1 MLSFKTFLEESDDDN
16 WSHLDYILE
25 SYDEYETFDEI
36 PSLDED
42 YTPSSDGIKTAREE
56 VEKHMGEFKNGY
68 GAGESEP
75 VATNKAKAVKAA
87 KRDAV
92 SQAKEYFKNKDFR
105 TIKEKA
111 AGQNAKKA
119 RLANNAGLKPSHPK
133 WQNQTNFE
141 APLKVTGKITTA
153 TDKHL
158 SSGTGF
164 KIPEGFPNAGKGATV
179 SALRLT
185 PGTANLG
192 DGKMLK
198 SCPKASKGCG
208 GEGEVGETGVRKG
221 ALCLTAR
228 GTDAFVGSR
237 RAKLA
242 RTRAFFDPEARK
254 HATVLLSN
262 ELENAHAK
270 TFEKNSET
278 GQLEQKRVHHFRPN
292 DSSDIDLV
300 TSAVNKHY
308 PHIVTYGYSK
318 HLKHDSKNT
327 GPSDEAPEKAFNHV
341 TRSDIGPE
349 YNAQNIRND
358 ENRAHKMGTIEHLMS
373 GPSSRAYMVFGQTR
387 SRKAIGTPADAT
399 STIHTIRIHKYDDTG
414 KHIGHED
421 FDADRNAA
429 NGDLRMY
436 DKPATRNT
444 TAADGRKKG
453 AITVTDISSGNSKD
467 ISSNPMVH
475 HLDDNHMQP
484 DPEHSGK
491 HIYHVDPPN
500 GDWKNETG
508 KLQKIVK

>member
-1 MLSFKTFLEESDDDN
+1 MNE
-16 WSHLDYILE
+16 
-25 SYDEYETFDEI
+25 
-36 PSLDED
+36 
-42 YTPSSDGIKTAREE
+42 
-56 VEKHMGEFKNGY
+56 
-68 GAGESEP
+68 
-75 VATNKAKAVKAA
+75 
-87 KRDAV
+87 
-92 SQAKEYFKNKDFR
+92 
-105 TIKEKA
+105 
-111 AGQNAKKA
+111 
-119 RLANNAGLKPSHPK
+119 
-133 WQNQTNFE
+133 TNFE
-141 APLKVTGKITTA
+141 SPLKVSGTITTA

-192 DGKMLK
+192 DGKTFR
-198 SCPKASKGCG
+198 SCPKASAGCEGVGRRGKAGVKG
-208 GEGEVGETGVRKG
+208 G
-221 ALCLTAR
+221 ALCLATR
-228 GTDAFVGSR
+228 GTDAFVNSR
-237 RAKLA
+237 KAKLA

-254 HATVLLSN
+254 HATVLLSH
-262 ELENAHAK
+262 ELESAHAATFDKNKK
-270 TFEKNSET
+270 TGEM
-278 GQLEQKRVHHFRPN
+278 EQKRVHHFRPN

-327 GPSDEAPEKAFNHV
+327 GEEGKAFNHV

-358 ENRAHKMGTIEHLMS
+358 ANRAHKMGTIEHLMS

-387 SRKAIGTPADAT
+387 SKDAIGTPADAT
-399 STIHTIRIHKYDDTG
+399 STIHTVRIHKYDETG
-414 KHIGHED
+414 KHIGYED

-453 AITVTDISSGNSKD
+453 AITVTDISSGNAKD

-475 HLDDNHMQP
+475 HLDDKHMQP
-484 DPEHSGK
+484 DPENPGK

-500 GDWKNETG
+500 GDWRNPTG

>member
-1 MLSFKTFLEESDDDN
+1 MLSFKSFLEESDQSDA

-25 SYDEYETFDEI
+25 NYDEYDTFDEM

-42 YTPSSDGIKTAREE
+42 YAPSQSEGIKSAREAID
-56 VEKHMGEFKNGY
+56 KHMGEFKNGY
-68 GAGESEP
+68 GAGDSETDD
-75 VATNKAKAVKAA
+75 VKKQKAISSA

-92 SQAKEYFKNKDFR
+92 SQAKEFFKNKDFR

-111 AGQNAKKA
+111 AGQLAKKA
-119 RLANNAGLKPSHPK
+119 RMANNAGLKPSHK
-133 WQNQTNFE
+133 NWQNQSNFE
-141 APLKVTGKITTA
+141 APIKVTGKITTA

-158 SSGTGF
+158 SSGSGF

-198 SCPKASKGCG
+198 SCPKASKGCE
-208 GEGEVGETGVRKG
+208 GEGDVCETGVKKG

-254 HATVLLSN
+254 HATVLLSH
-262 ELENAHAK
+262 ELESAHAK
-270 TFEKNSET
+270 TFDKNPTTGEK
-278 GQLEQKRVHHFRPN
+278 EQNRVHHFRPN

-318 HLKHDSKNT
+318 HLKHDSENT
-327 GPSDEAPEKAFNHV
+327 GEGNKAFNHV

-349 YNAQNIRND
+349 YNAQNLRND
-358 ENRAHKMGTIEHLMS
+358 ENRTHKMKTIEHLM
-373 GPSSRAYMVFGQTR
+373 GGKSSRAYMVFGQTR
-387 SRKAIGTPADAT
+387 KRKAIGTPADAT
-399 STIHTIRIHKYDDTG
+399 STIHTVRIHKYDENG
-414 KHIGHED
+414 KHIGYED
-421 FDADRNAA
+421 FDADRNSA

-436 DKPATRNT
+436 DKPAVRNT

-453 AITVTDISSGNSKD
+453 AITVTDISSGNSTD

-484 DPEHSGK
+484 DPNHPGK

-500 GDWKNETG
+500 GDWRNPTG